1 MMEDIPQMHMCHTQL
16 DKLTQDRYDPVRDDP
31 RFRAVE
37 ETLRTAINSM
47 KKEDSPT

>member
-1 MMEDIPQMHMCHTQL
+1 MMEDIPQMRMCHTQL
-16 DKLTQDRYDPVRDDP
+16 NKLAKSQYDAVRDDP